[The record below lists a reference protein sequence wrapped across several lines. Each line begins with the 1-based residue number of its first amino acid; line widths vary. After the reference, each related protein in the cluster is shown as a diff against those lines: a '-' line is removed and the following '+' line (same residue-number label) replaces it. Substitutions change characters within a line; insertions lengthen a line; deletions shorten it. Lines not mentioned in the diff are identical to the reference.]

1 MLVCGK
7 AKDLRSAAVG
17 KPSLN
22 RANKSQAAD
31 TKPGDLAMARL
42 KRW

>member
-1 MLVCGK
+1 MLVFGK
-7 AKDLRSAAVG
+7 AKVLRTAAVG

-22 RANKSQAAD
+22 RAYKSKAAD
-31 TKPGDLAMARL
+31 TKPGDLAMTRL